1 MNKNINFTNLTDIFD
16 KILKNT
22 QNIMNNYVA
31 EQESKSS
38 YEDKAE
44 DDIETNN
51 IESST
56 SSIKY
61 TAAMPV
67 KAIFNVKTEKMIP
80 VLDKNGNIMYEDA
93 LSENQPKRILRKA
106 IKLKT
111 PILASKV
118 FFEDGTWTV
127 VKNAEE
133 DPVELVNIK
142 LPNGNTVVTASN
154 GSKER
159 ALVYAI
165 AKHAFGV
172 ADPITKEVTC
182 ANLSRR
188 FEKVLEN
195 SIDQQIIEAKSKIK
209 AKTTNKPLFK
219 KPLPTKSTK
228 PAFKSKLIDD
238 LKEQLD
244 KEQLDKFLNTDVS
257 KLIETALPDLI
268 NIITSQIK
276 EKKHSNK

>member
-80 VLDKNGNIMYEDA
+80 VLDKNGNIMY
-93 LSENQPKRILRKA
+93 
-106 IKLKT
+106 
-111 PILASKV
+111 
-118 FFEDGTWTV
+118 
-127 VKNAEE
+127 
-133 DPVELVNIK
+133 
-142 LPNGNTVVTASN
+142 
-154 GSKER
+154 
-159 ALVYAI
+159 
-165 AKHAFGV
+165 
-172 ADPITKEVTC
+172 
-182 ANLSRR
+182 
-188 FEKVLEN
+188 
-195 SIDQQIIEAKSKIK
+195 
-209 AKTTNKPLFK
+209 
-219 KPLPTKSTK
+219 
-228 PAFKSKLIDD
+228 
-238 LKEQLD
+238 
-244 KEQLDKFLNTDVS
+244 
-257 KLIETALPDLI
+257 
-268 NIITSQIK
+268 
-276 EKKHSNK
+276 